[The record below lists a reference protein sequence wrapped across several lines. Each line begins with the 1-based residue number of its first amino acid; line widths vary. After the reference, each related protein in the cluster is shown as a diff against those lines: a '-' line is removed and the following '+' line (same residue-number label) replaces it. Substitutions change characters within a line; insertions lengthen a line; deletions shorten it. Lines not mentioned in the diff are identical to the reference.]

1 MEPSLLLKATHNF
14 TMQMDLT
21 AKAFFYNNYWAGISF
36 RTGTALVLMGGM
48 NVDKFYF
55 GYAIDFPLNSLMRHS
70 YGSHEIII
78 AIKLGDNARR
88 YKWLHRF

>member
-1 MEPSLLLKATHNF
+1 MKTALQSAF
-14 TMQMDLT
+14 QVDLT
-21 AKAFFYNNYWAGISF
+21 AKAFFYQDYWAGLSF
-36 RTGTALVLMGGM
+36 RTGSALVLMGGVK
-48 NVDKFYF
+48 VDKFYF

-78 AIKLGDNARR
+78 AMKLGDNARR